1 MSMLAP
7 ICRCTYGACG
17 GWILRNSWDGELAC
31 GLCNRP
37 ARITNGCVVMLAPL
51 DARTAS
57 WPNPSLPVYTGEQRG
72 RGRPRKAE
80 ATG

>member
-1 MSMLAP
+1 MHTFAP

-37 ARITNGCVVMLAPL
+37 ARIQDGCVVMLAPM
-51 DARTAS
+51 DANAVD
-57 WPNPSLPVYTGEQRG
+57 WPSMRLPAFTGAQRG
-72 RGRPRKAE
+72 KGRPRKE